1 MGTHASHTIFR
12 PGHSGELRYR
22 QENVWKI
29 RLAMDQGLHGRWQDD
44 EPTEEDD
51 EPTEEDFKD
60 EQEEVEQFYGRS
72 ICLVFPYPEPRGKP
86 TNLTRSTEIQH
97 GRMLLQKRWTR
108 YHLSGRLK
116 QHQSERTRQKV
127 INTCHFICVSL
138 SNRMADIRQGWS
150 QGAIGQTRT
159 EPRCIRAS

>member
-60 EQEEVEQFYGRS
+60 EQEEVEQFYEVYVWCS
-72 ICLVFPYPEPRGKP
+72 HTPNHEA
-86 TNLTRSTEIQH
+86 
-97 GRMLLQKRWTR
+97 
-108 YHLSGRLK
+108 
-116 QHQSERTRQKV
+116 
-127 INTCHFICVSL
+127 SL
-138 SNRMADIRQGWS
+138 RI
-150 QGAIGQTRT
+150 
-159 EPRCIRAS
+159 